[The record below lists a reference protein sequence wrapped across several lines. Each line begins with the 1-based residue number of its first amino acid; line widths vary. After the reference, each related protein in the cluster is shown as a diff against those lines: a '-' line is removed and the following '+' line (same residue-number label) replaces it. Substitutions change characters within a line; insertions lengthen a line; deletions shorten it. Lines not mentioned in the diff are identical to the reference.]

1 MAGYK
6 TSVIDDDAVS
16 LWTFDGDAFD
26 SGNRKLIVPVGE
38 PNFIIDEIDNL
49 NPAILH
55 NDNEFYPGYRMGMPS
70 LVDFE
75 QTDQQSISFGFAGRQ
90 PAHPNQW
97 AKSYLEVPNTIS
109 YSFPRLRIFLR
120 RIPLLQAIGER

>member
-6 TSVIDDDAVS
+6 TTLVDDDAVS

-26 SGNRKLIVPVGE
+26 SGSRKIIVPDGE

-55 NDNEFYPGYRMGMPS
+55 NDNDTYVGYRMGMPS
-70 LVDFE
+70 LIEHE
-75 QTDQQSISFGFAGRQ
+75 QTDQQSMSFGFYRKTALTPKPMG
-90 PAHPNQW
+90 
-97 AKSYLEVPNTIS
+97 
-109 YSFPRLRIFLR
+109 
-120 RIPLLQAIGER
+120 